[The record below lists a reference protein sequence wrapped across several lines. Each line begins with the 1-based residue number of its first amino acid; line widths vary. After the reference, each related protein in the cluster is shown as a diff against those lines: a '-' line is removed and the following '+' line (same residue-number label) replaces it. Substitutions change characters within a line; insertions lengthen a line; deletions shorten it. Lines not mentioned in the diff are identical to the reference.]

1 MKRLLLLFSIGIVCA
16 SPSRAQFVQIGPEIG
31 VNFNKFH
38 TDGYYDDDDYE
49 LKPGLKIGGII
60 DVGFN
65 RMVSFQPGL
74 FYSMK
79 GSQESYVESYAP
91 GITNHVENDIKVN
104 YLEVPL
110 NLQFKFGHPHRAQFF
125 IGGGPY
131 IAFAMGGE
139 IEHESV
145 LRNQNGS
152 VVDRDR
158 DDYELEIGNRADQ
171 DDYKGSD
178 AGINLNMGIIG
189 HRGFFLRGNMGI
201 GLSNIIPGGD
211 DNYSAKN
218 FGLGLS
224 IGFLFH

>member
-91 GITNHVENDIKVN
+91 GITNHVENDIKIN
-104 YLEVPL
+104 YLEAYC
-110 NLQFKFGHPHRAQFF
+110 RA
-125 IGGGPY
+125 
-131 IAFAMGGE
+131 
-139 IEHESV
+139 
-145 LRNQNGS
+145 GS
-152 VVDRDR
+152 TDAAGDEDVVDAEVV
-158 DDYELEIGNRADQ
+158 DDEET
-171 DDYKGSD
+171 K
-178 AGINLNMGIIG
+178 
-189 HRGFFLRGNMGI
+189 
-201 GLSNIIPGGD
+201 
-211 DNYSAKN
+211 
-218 FGLGLS
+218 
-224 IGFLFH
+224 